1 MANLTA
7 TTSPELS
14 ASSISSPIT
23 QNNGNFAMLEYAGS
37 VFISNGSSADI
48 IGNFSSYVRMIGI
61 GHFMAVRSS
70 TSWSFGMFSF
80 NTSRYGTG
88 YSNLLESDW
97 GGYSISNYQ
106 DPGNVDRNYL
116 RFTNSS
122 GDSGTFYFNL
132 LIENTVTVSSSILT
146 RIK

>member
-1 MANLTA
+1 MANLIT

-14 ASSISSPIT
+14 ANSISSPIT
-23 QNNGNFAMLEYAGS
+23 QNNGTYAMLEYAGS

-61 GHFMAVRSS
+61 GHFMAIRNSS
-70 TSWSFGMFSF
+70 SWTFGMFSF

-132 LIENTVTVSSSILT
+132 LIENTVTVSSSVLT